1 MTSSAASP
9 NRRLPLSA
17 GKPVDAAS
25 DMPAIGMPPEP
36 SAAAIWPPLRPLI
49 SGEQRLGRAMARTR
63 WTAWLYEFVR
73 FGLKQGW
80 ACLFGGIAVTLMI
93 ATWRFYPA
101 GAPLARYDF
110 LFLCMVAVQA
120 MLLASRLETWDE
132 AKVILIYHVVGT
144 VMEIFKTSVGS
155 WIYLEPS
162 LFRIGGVPLFTG
174 FMYGCIGSYLCRV
187 WRLFDFRFAGHPRRA
202 SLVALSLL
210 IYANF
215 FADHYGVDLRL
226 LLFALAALLFG
237 RTTIYFKIW
246 HTYRAM
252 PLLLGFVL
260 VSLFIWISENIGT
273 FTRTW
278 LYPSQSHGWAMVSFG
293 KLGSWF
299 LLLIISYTLVSL
311 INGPRA
317 KIVRK
322 PALPDAVA
330 PESEAA

>member
-1 MTSSAASP
+1 MRDVESEAP
-9 NRRLPLSA
+9 EEVR
-17 GKPVDAAS
+17 
-25 DMPAIGMPPEP
+25 PA
-36 SAAAIWPPLRPLI
+36 SAAAIWPPLRPFI
-49 SGEQRLGRAMARTR
+49 SGEQRLGRLMARKR

-80 ACLFGGIAVTLMI
+80 ACLFGGIAVALMI

-101 GAPLARYDF
+101 GTALARYDF
-110 LFLCMVAVQA
+110 LFLCMVAVQII
-120 MLLASRLETWDE
+120 LLASRLETSDE
-132 AKVILIYHVVGT
+132 AKVILIYHLVGT
-144 VMEIFKTSVGS
+144 LMEIFKTSVGS
-155 WIYLEPS
+155 WIYPEPS

-174 FMYGCIGSYLCRV
+174 FMYGCIGSYLCRA
-187 WRLFDFRFAGHPRRA
+187 WRLFDFHFSRHPRRWH
-202 SLVALSLL
+202 LVALSLA

-226 LLFALAALLFG
+226 LLLAVAALLFG

-246 HTYRAM
+246 HGYRSM
-252 PLLLGFVL
+252 PLLLGLVL

-278 LYPSQSHGWAMVSFG
+278 LYPSQQHGWAMVSFG

-311 INGPRA
+311 INAPRA
-317 KIVRK
+317 MIVRK
-322 PALPDAVA
+322 PAMPDTVE
-330 PESEAA
+330 PESKAA